1 MSSFTRRPP
10 DTTEDGAPSVTH
22 RRPMVHASERRT
34 PAPVGYDRRR
44 RPTSGLTMPGNLSG
58 GGKA

>member
-10 DTTEDGAPSVTH
+10 DTTDGGTPSVTH
-22 RRPMVHASERRT
+22 RRPMVHAWERRT

-44 RPTSGLTMPGNLSG
+44 RPASGLTMPGTLPE